1 MKAPPGTELFGGR
14 QLRVAL
20 PVLCQNL
27 MHVTHSLSWWA
38 PSQYT
43 PCVAAAVLGSGV
55 AGADE
60 QRVAQVIGSIADRV
74 CDQFVNPYTFPS
86 LHQRI
91 LEPYNY
97 YNFGQVRH
105 LYMCSLPSKIGKSL
119 HIIRRYCGFTKIYAP

>member
-1 MKAPPGTELFGGR
+1 M
-14 QLRVAL
+14 
-20 PVLCQNL
+20 
-27 MHVTHSLSWWA
+27 
-38 PSQYT
+38 
-43 PCVAAAVLGSGV
+43 

-97 YNFGQVRH
+97 YNFGQVGEA
-105 LYMCSLPSKIGKSL
+105 LSGFLPGQVA
-119 HIIRRYCGFTKIYAP
+119 C

>member
-1 MKAPPGTELFGGR
+1 M
-14 QLRVAL
+14 
-20 PVLCQNL
+20 
-27 MHVTHSLSWWA
+27 
-38 PSQYT
+38 
-43 PCVAAAVLGSGV
+43 LGSGV

-97 YNFGQVRH
+97 YNFGQVR
-105 LYMCSLPSKIGKSL
+105 LFACSVLWTTLVHALQPYTSGM
-119 HIIRRYCGFTKIYAP
+119 A